1 MKRIIAF
8 LLTLI
13 LVPATPLFAQNAAP
27 SAKIKI
33 VTTVFPLYDF
43 AREVGGRF
51 VEVSLLLPPG
61 VEPHAFEP
69 TPGDISR
76 INEADIF
83 IFSSPVM
90 EPWVQRLL
98 PGITNQNL
106 QIVDASRGDQL
117 LARKKVSEAGET
129 WEHGNRDP
137 HFWLD
142 LSIDMTV
149 VDSIAEAL
157 IDRDSENKNVYLAS
171 AGAYKSKLSA
181 LDEEYRTG
189 LKDCVTRTI
198 VLGGHVAFGYLAR
211 RYGLQAISPYTSF
224 SPNAEPSP
232 RAVADVITTMK
243 ETGAKR
249 IYYEELVT
257 PKVANVIADETGAQA
272 TLLHAA
278 HNVSADELAGGVT
291 FLSIMEEN
299 LKKLREGLQ
308 CQ

>member
-1 MKRIIAF
+1 VPAAF
-8 LLTLI
+8 LSAQEVAPLT
-13 LVPATPLFAQNAAP
+13 
-27 SAKIKI
+27 KIKI
-33 VTTVFPLYDF
+33 VTTIFPLYDF

-51 VEVSLLLPPG
+51 VEVSLVLPPG

-83 IFSSPVM
+83 IFSSRVM

-106 QIVDASRGDQL
+106 QIIDASRGDQL
-117 LARKKVSEAGET
+117 LARWKVSELGET
-129 WEHGNRDP
+129 WEQGNKDP

-142 LSIDMTV
+142 FSIDMMV

-157 IDRDSENKNVYLAS
+157 IERDSAHKKDYLTNAE
-171 AGAYKSKLSA
+171 AYKAKLTA
-181 LDEEYRTG
+181 LDQSYRVG
-189 LKDCVTRTI
+189 LKDCATQTI
-198 VLGGHVAFGYLAR
+198 VLGGHVAFGYLTR
-211 RYGLQAISPYTSF
+211 RYGLQSTSPYTGF

-232 RAVADVITTMK
+232 KAVADVITAMK
-243 ETGAKR
+243 ETGANR
-249 IYYEELVT
+249 VYYEELVT
-257 PKVANVIADETGAQA
+257 PKVANVIADETGAKA

-291 FLSIMEEN
+291 FISIMEDN